1 MPAGGFSRT
10 RNVDYDDDD
19 IYDDDDYFEDDAGD
33 VDAGGDGMTEDDKEQ
48 MRVGTVKVR
57 EALGDMSDFT
67 SDEQIQ
73 EALWHYYYDIGKSVS
88 YLKNKLGVA
97 EPKQEAP
104 KQEKAKPVSRFD
116 QAASVA
122 DQNAPAT
129 TDESAALSSCCPSST
144 VAPISMPTN
153 AAVTDFFWD
162 VPWGNVPPERLGV
175 ITVDA
180 PHYKGGLLGGSSK
193 LAALAAKRRKERED
207 AEAAASKANNDAD
220 SAIAMLDKL
229 SVKNQGS
236 GNPGGDSGESERP
249 ARLSRYPVRRRSPS
263 PAPEAPKEPEIE
275 EPQAPQPA
283 VVVESPAQRATAS
296 MFASTL
302 CGPDETSKHTQ
313 APLQEVPIPFAAYK
327 SYDGTGAFA
336 GPSPDDIVRA
346 AQAKGAGGG
355 RTTPKK
361 KKKQINGDLAESVEK
376 LTVADEPRVKSK
388 NLNVVDEF
396 EKSASKRMANF
407 VVLGHV
413 DHGKSTLMGR
423 LLYDLHVVD
432 QRSID
437 KLRKEAETIGKSSF
451 ALAWVMD
458 ETSEERSRGVTV
470 DIATN
475 YFETDRS
482 VFTILDAPGHKDFI
496 PRMISGAS
504 QADFPVLVIDAST
517 NSFESGLKGQTK
529 EHILIAR
536 SMGMQHI
543 VVAVNK
549 MDTVGWSKSR
559 FDEISKLMTTFLTEA
574 SFLEKRITFIPL
586 AGLTGENVVKKI
598 ENSAAHWYT
607 GETLLEAL
615 ERIDLPTRNLTK
627 PLRLS
632 VADVFRGDIRSPL
645 SISGRIDAGT
655 LQVGD
660 VILALP
666 ANETATI
673 KSIEVQDAPVD
684 WAVCGQIPTLHL
696 TDIDPVHLRQGDI
709 VCSPK
714 DPVKLV
720 KAFTSKLL
728 AFEHVLPMPVEV
740 FRSTLNS
747 PAGIRTLSAKLNKFT
762 GEVVKKKPRIVKPGE
777 VARVVVQL
785 EKELPVEEG
794 MRVVLRE
801 RGRTV
806 GAGLMENVA

>member
-1 MPAGGFSRT
+1 MPPKSGFSRT

-19 IYDDDDYFEDDAGD
+19 IYDDDDDYYEEEEAGGGADAGH
-33 VDAGGDGMTEDDKEQ
+33 GMTEDDKEQ
-48 MRVGTVKVR
+48 MRAGTIRVR
-57 EALGDMSDFT
+57 EALGDKSDFT

-73 EALWHYYYDIGKSVS
+73 EALWHYYYDVGKSVS
-88 YLKNKLGVA
+88 YLKNRLGVG
-97 EPKQEAP
+97 EVKTEAP

-122 DQNAPAT
+122 DQNAP
-129 TDESAALSSCCPSST
+129 
-144 VAPISMPTN
+144 
-153 AAVTDFFWD
+153 VTADFFWD

-175 ITVDA
+175 ITVDP

-229 SVKNQGS
+229 SVKSQEG
-236 GNPGGDSGESERP
+236 GNPSLGGTGP
-249 ARLSRYPVRRRSPS
+249 ARPSRYPIRRRSPS

-302 CGPDETSKHTQ
+302 CGSDEFSKHPQ
-313 APLQEVPIPFAAYK
+313 APLQEVPLPFAAYK

-361 KKKQINGDLAESVEK
+361 KKKQTNGDLTDSVEK

-396 EKSASKRMANF
+396 EKSASKRLANF

-423 LLYDLHVVD
+423 LLYDLKVID

-475 YFETDRS
+475 YFETDKTK
-482 VFTILDAPGHKDFI
+482 FTILDAPGHKDFI
-496 PRMISGAS
+496 PNMISGAS

-543 VVAVNK
+543 IVAVNK

-559 FDEISKLMTTFLTEA
+559 FDDISKRMTAFLTEA

-615 ERIDLPTRNLTK
+615 ERIDLPTRNFTK

-684 WAVCGQIPTLHL
+684 WAICGQIPTLHL

-709 VCSPK
+709 VCARS

-785 EKELPVEEG
+785 ERELPVEEG

>member
-1 MPAGGFSRT
+1 MG
-10 RNVDYDDDD
+10 
-19 IYDDDDYFEDDAGD
+19 
-33 VDAGGDGMTEDDKEQ
+33 
-48 MRVGTVKVR
+48 
-57 EALGDMSDFT
+57 DFT

-104 KQEKAKPVSRFD
+104 KQEKAKPASRFD

-129 TDESAALSSCCPSST
+129 A
-144 VAPISMPTN
+144 
-153 AAVTDFFWD
+153 DFFWD

-207 AEAAASKANNDAD
+207 AEAAASKASNDAD

-229 SVKNQGS
+229 SMKNQGG
-236 GNPGGDSGESERP
+236 GNPGGDGGESERP
-249 ARLSRYPVRRRSPS
+249 ARPSRYPVRRRSPS
-263 PAPEAPKEPEIE
+263 PAPEAPKEPELE
-275 EPQAPQPA
+275 EPLAPQPA
-283 VVVESPAQRATAS
+283 VVVESLAQRATAS

-302 CGPDETSKHTQ
+302 CGSDETPKHTQ
-313 APLQEVPIPFAAYK
+313 ALLQEVPIPFAAYK

-361 KKKQINGDLAESVEK
+361 KKKQTNGDLAESVEK
-376 LTVADEPRVKSK
+376 LAVVDEPRVKSK

-396 EKSASKRMANF
+396 EKSVSKRMANF

-423 LLYDLHVVD
+423 LLYDLKVVD

-475 YFETDRS
+475 YFETDKS

-615 ERIDLPTRNLTK
+615 ERIDLPSRNLTK

-709 VCSPK
+709 ICSPK

-794 MRVVLRE
+794 MRVVIRE

>member
-1 MPAGGFSRT
+1 
-10 RNVDYDDDD
+10 
-19 IYDDDDYFEDDAGD
+19 
-33 VDAGGDGMTEDDKEQ
+33 
-48 MRVGTVKVR
+48 
-57 EALGDMSDFT
+57 
-67 SDEQIQ
+67 
-73 EALWHYYYDIGKSVS
+73 
-88 YLKNKLGVA
+88 
-97 EPKQEAP
+97 
-104 KQEKAKPVSRFD
+104 
-116 QAASVA
+116 
-122 DQNAPAT
+122 
-129 TDESAALSSCCPSST
+129 
-144 VAPISMPTN
+144 
-153 AAVTDFFWD
+153 
-162 VPWGNVPPERLGV
+162 
-175 ITVDA
+175 
-180 PHYKGGLLGGSSK
+180 
-193 LAALAAKRRKERED
+193 
-207 AEAAASKANNDAD
+207 
-220 SAIAMLDKL
+220 
-229 SVKNQGS
+229 
-236 GNPGGDSGESERP
+236 
-249 ARLSRYPVRRRSPS
+249 
-263 PAPEAPKEPEIE
+263 
-275 EPQAPQPA
+275 
-283 VVVESPAQRATAS
+283 
-296 MFASTL
+296 
-302 CGPDETSKHTQ
+302 
-313 APLQEVPIPFAAYK
+313 
-327 SYDGTGAFA
+327 
-336 GPSPDDIVRA
+336 
-346 AQAKGAGGG
+346 
-355 RTTPKK
+355 
-361 KKKQINGDLAESVEK
+361 
-376 LTVADEPRVKSK
+376 
-388 NLNVVDEF
+388 
-396 EKSASKRMANF
+396 
-407 VVLGHV
+407 
-413 DHGKSTLMGR
+413 MGR

-574 SFLEKRITFIPL
+574 SFLEKRIAFIPL

-645 SISGRIDAGT
+645 SISGRIEAGT

>member
-1 MPAGGFSRT
+1 MPPKSGFSRT
-10 RNVDYDDDD
+10 RNIDYDDDD
-19 IYDDDDYFEDDAGD
+19 IYDDDDDYYEEEAGEADA
-33 VDAGGDGMTEDDKEQ
+33 GDGMTEDDKEQ
-48 MRVGTVKVR
+48 MRAGTIRVR
-57 EALGDMSDFT
+57 EALGDKSDFT

-73 EALWHYYYDIGKSVS
+73 EALWHYYYDIGKSVI
-88 YLKNKLGVA
+88 YLKNKLGVS
-97 EPKQEAP
+97 EPKPEVP
-104 KQEKAKPVSRFD
+104 KQEKAKTVSRFD

-122 DQNAPAT
+122 EEKAPVT
-129 TDESAALSSCCPSST
+129 TDASAAPLCCPPYT

-175 ITVDA
+175 ITVDP

-193 LAALAAKRRKERED
+193 LAALAAKRRKDRED
-207 AEAAASKANNDAD
+207 AEAAASKANHDAD

-229 SVKNQGS
+229 SVKNQEG
-236 GNPGGDSGESERP
+236 GNASVGGGTGP
-249 ARLSRYPVRRRSPS
+249 ARPSRYPIRRRSPS
-263 PAPEAPKEPEIE
+263 PAPETPKEPEIE

-302 CGPDETSKHTQ
+302 CGSDESSKHPQ
-313 APLQEVPIPFAAYK
+313 APLQEVPLPFAAYK
-327 SYDGTGAFA
+327 SYDGSGAFA

-361 KKKQINGDLAESVEK
+361 KKKQTNGDLTESVEK

-396 EKSASKRMANF
+396 EKSASKRLANF

-423 LLYDLHVVD
+423 LLYDLKVID

-475 YFETDRS
+475 YFETDKTK
-482 VFTILDAPGHKDFI
+482 FTILDAPGHKDFI
-496 PRMISGAS
+496 PNMISGAS

-543 VVAVNK
+543 IVAVNK

-559 FDEISKLMTTFLTEA
+559 FDDISKRMTAFLTEA

-615 ERIDLPTRNLTK
+615 ERIDLPLRNFTK

-709 VCSPK
+709 VCARS

-785 EKELPVEEG
+785 ERELPVEEG

>member
-1 MPAGGFSRT
+1 MPPKSGFSRT
-10 RNVDYDDDD
+10 RNIGYDDDD
-19 IYDDDDYFEDDAGD
+19 IYDDDDYYEEEAGEADA
-33 VDAGGDGMTEDDKEQ
+33 GDGMTEDDKEQ
-48 MRVGTVKVR
+48 MRVGTIRVR
-57 EALGDMSDFT
+57 EALGDKSDFT

-88 YLKNKLGVA
+88 YLKNKLGVSD
-97 EPKQEAP
+97 PKPEAP
-104 KQEKAKPVSRFD
+104 KQEKAKTVSRFD

-122 DQNAPAT
+122 EEKAPVT
-129 TDESAALSSCCPSST
+129 TDASAAPLCCPPYT

-175 ITVDA
+175 ITVDP
-180 PHYKGGLLGGSSK
+180 PHYRGGLLGGSSK
-193 LAALAAKRRKERED
+193 LAALAAKRRKDRED

-229 SVKNQGS
+229 SVKNQEG
-236 GNPGGDSGESERP
+236 GNASVGGGTGP
-249 ARLSRYPVRRRSPS
+249 ARPSRYPIRRRSPS
-263 PAPEAPKEPEIE
+263 PAPETPKEPEIE

-302 CGPDETSKHTQ
+302 CGSDESSKHPQ
-313 APLQEVPIPFAAYK
+313 APLQEVPLPFAAYK
-327 SYDGTGAFA
+327 SYDGSGAFA

-361 KKKQINGDLAESVEK
+361 KKKQTNGDLTESVEK

-396 EKSASKRMANF
+396 EKSASKRLANF

-423 LLYDLHVVD
+423 LLYDLKVID

-437 KLRKEAETIGKSSF
+437 KLRKEAETTGKSSF

-475 YFETDRS
+475 YFETDKTK
-482 VFTILDAPGHKDFI
+482 FTILDAPGHKDFI
-496 PRMISGAS
+496 PNMISGAS

-543 VVAVNK
+543 IVAVNK

-559 FDEISKLMTTFLTEA
+559 FDDISKRMTAFLTEA

-615 ERIDLPTRNLTK
+615 ERIDLPLRNFTR

-709 VCSPK
+709 VCARS

-785 EKELPVEEG
+785 ERELPVEEG

>member
-1 MPAGGFSRT
+1 MPPKSGFSRT

-19 IYDDDDYFEDDAGD
+19 LYDDDEYYEDDGGD
-33 VDAGGDGMTEDDKEQ
+33 VGADDGMSAEDKEQ
-48 MRVGTVKVR
+48 MRVGTIRVR
-57 EALGDMSDFT
+57 EAMGDLGDFT

-73 EALWHYYYDIGKSVS
+73 EALWHYYYDVGKSVS
-88 YLKNKLGVA
+88 YLKNKLGIA
-97 EPKQEAP
+97 EPKKEAP
-104 KQEKAKPVSRFD
+104 KQEKAKPTSRFD
-116 QAASVA
+116 QAANVA
-122 DQNAPAT
+122 NQNAP
-129 TDESAALSSCCPSST
+129 
-144 VAPISMPTN
+144 VPT
-153 AAVTDFFWD
+153 
-162 VPWGNVPPERLGV
+162 G
-175 ITVDA
+175 
-180 PHYKGGLLGGSSK
+180 
-193 LAALAAKRRKERED
+193 
-207 AEAAASKANNDAD
+207 
-220 SAIAMLDKL
+220 
-229 SVKNQGS
+229 
-236 GNPGGDSGESERP
+236 
-249 ARLSRYPVRRRSPS
+249 
-263 PAPEAPKEPEIE
+263 
-275 EPQAPQPA
+275 
-283 VVVESPAQRATAS
+283 
-296 MFASTL
+296 
-302 CGPDETSKHTQ
+302 
-313 APLQEVPIPFAAYK
+313 
-327 SYDGTGAFA
+327 
-336 GPSPDDIVRA
+336 
-346 AQAKGAGGG
+346 
-355 RTTPKK
+355 TTPKK
-361 KKKQINGDLAESVEK
+361 KKKQTNGDLAESVEK
-376 LTVADEPRVKSK
+376 LSVTDEPRVKSK

-396 EKSASKRMANF
+396 EKSNTKRLANF

-423 LLYDLHVVD
+423 LLYDLKVID

-475 YFETDRS
+475 YFETEKTK
-482 VFTILDAPGHKDFI
+482 FTILDAPGHKDFI
-496 PRMISGAS
+496 PNMISGAS
-504 QADFPVLVIDAST
+504 QADFPVLVIDAGT

-529 EHILIAR
+529 EHIMIAR

-543 VVAVNK
+543 IVAVNK

-559 FDEISKLMTTFLTEA
+559 FDEIAKRMTAFLTEA

-586 AGLTGENVVKKI
+586 AGLTGENIVKKVD
-598 ENSAAHWYT
+598 NSAAHWYT

-615 ERIDLPTRNLTK
+615 ERIELPRRNLEK
-627 PLRLS
+627 ALRLS
-632 VADVFRGDIRSPL
+632 VADVFKGDMRSPL

-655 LQVGD
+655 VQVGD

-673 KSIEVQDAPVD
+673 KSIEVRDAPVD
-684 WAVCGQIPTLHL
+684 WAVAGQIPTLHL

-709 VCSPK
+709 CCAPK

-747 PAGIRTLSAKLNKFT
+747 PGSIRTLSARLNKFT
-762 GEVVKKKPRIVKPGE
+762 GEVIKKKPRIVKPGE
-777 VARVVVQL
+777 VARIVVQL
-785 EKELPVEEG
+785 ERELPIEEG

>member
-1 MPAGGFSRT
+1 MPPKSGFSRT

-19 IYDDDDYFEDDAGD
+19 IYDDDDDYYEEEEAG
-33 VDAGGDGMTEDDKEQ
+33 AGGAGAGDGMTEDDKEQ
-48 MRVGTVKVR
+48 MRAGTIRVR
-57 EALGDMSDFT
+57 EALGDKSDFT

-73 EALWHYYYDIGKSVS
+73 EALWHYYYDVGKSVS
-88 YLKNKLGVA
+88 YLKNRLGVG
-97 EPKQEAP
+97 EVKTEVP
-104 KQEKAKPVSRFD
+104 KQEKAKTVSRFD

-129 TDESAALSSCCPSST
+129 A
-144 VAPISMPTN
+144 
-153 AAVTDFFWD
+153 DFFWD

-175 ITVDA
+175 ITVD
-180 PHYKGGLLGGSSK
+180 PPLYKGGLLGGSSK

-229 SVKNQGS
+229 SVKNQEG
-236 GNPGGDSGESERP
+236 GNPSLGGGPGP
-249 ARLSRYPVRRRSPS
+249 ARPSRYPIRRRSPS
-263 PAPEAPKEPEIE
+263 PAPEGPKEPEIE

-283 VVVESPAQRATAS
+283 VIVESPAQRATAS

-302 CGPDETSKHTQ
+302 CGSDESSKHTQ
-313 APLQEVPIPFAAYK
+313 APLQEVPLPFAAYK

-361 KKKQINGDLAESVEK
+361 KKRQTNGDLTESIEK

-396 EKSASKRMANF
+396 EKSASKRLANF

-423 LLYDLHVVD
+423 LLYDLKVID

-475 YFETDRS
+475 YFETDKTK
-482 VFTILDAPGHKDFI
+482 FTILDAPGHKDFI
-496 PRMISGAS
+496 PNMISGAS

-543 VVAVNK
+543 IVAVNK

-559 FDEISKLMTTFLTEA
+559 FDDISKRMTAFLTEA

-615 ERIDLPTRNLTK
+615 ERIDLPSRNFTK

-709 VCSPK
+709 VCARS

-785 EKELPVEEG
+785 ERELPVEEG